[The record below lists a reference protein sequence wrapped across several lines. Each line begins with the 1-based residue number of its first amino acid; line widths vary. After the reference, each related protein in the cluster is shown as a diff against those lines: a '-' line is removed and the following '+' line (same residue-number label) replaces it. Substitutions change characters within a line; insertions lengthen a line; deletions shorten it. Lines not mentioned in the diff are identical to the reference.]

1 MKLRRLRVEGNTAV
15 AVAVFVAII
24 LLDAGFASTH
34 WSVWIH
40 WKWSAILAH
49 FVGITLAV
57 FFVWGLSFEIAE
69 QFLRDKNGNHV
80 ERSRLAAYALCAIVV
95 LSGSVIAGLIIAA
108 PVEPGDEIE
117 STGQVAVE
125 YRPAMPEHKRD
136 ALIEKIF

>member
-1 MKLRRLRVEGNTAV
+1 MERNLSSLRRNYSRGLFR
-15 AVAVFVAII
+15 
-24 LLDAGFASTH
+24 L
-34 WSVWIH
+34 
-40 WKWSAILAH
+40 
-49 FVGITLAV
+49 GI
-57 FFVWGLSFEIAE
+57 SFEIAE